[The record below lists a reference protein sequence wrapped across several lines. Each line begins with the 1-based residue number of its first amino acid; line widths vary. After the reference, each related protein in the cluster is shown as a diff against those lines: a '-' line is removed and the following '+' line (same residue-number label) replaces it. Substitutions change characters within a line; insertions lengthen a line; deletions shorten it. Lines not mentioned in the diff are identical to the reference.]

1 MLTKFKRI
9 ISAALSA
16 VMIASSSG
24 NIFISPAYA
33 EPTEEINA
41 ETQSVTEDN
50 VSTGSDNGAEL
61 FEIPQI
67 DNQYKADLSVEVLG
81 IYNDS
86 TAGDSHYHDPNSAD
100 SAWNYFALAP
110 GEHVDEQFVKY
121 DSYTQAMW
129 DEWHTAWV
137 EAGSPTNLEPE
148 NAKAKTAWE
157 NAGSPSLTDDIEY
170 TEDDYGCATI
180 PHWQITGTRVK
191 SYNYTTD
198 ENKYWDTHTYILLP
212 GFDMKPSLGGVS
224 SLYEALHNVP
234 SGTDEDKDPEPTGGF
249 TDLITD
255 PKKGP
260 GDIHVGDIVY
270 LGVKLENV
278 DNTKNNPKNPDAGQ
292 VYRAFRNPIQV
303 FSMAMYYDS
312 EYLSIINQGG
322 IEQIKKQYGNTLDSV
337 VGIQLMN
344 ELTTKTG
351 GTFTDSN
358 ATRLS
363 SSYLW
368 GSSYGISSSDSSING
383 NDDYFTSLSA
393 IPSSSMVKPGEQKDS
408 FKPVT
413 EDFGNKSTVAKI
425 TVNYSQNTA
434 LTSGNLYPKYL
445 TDNGGSNYLAIIPFY
460 VKKEIPKDKLV
471 TQLALEADN
480 FSINSFDNESMAT
493 IQQDD
498 ALGAGYVA
506 ANRGFGEGDS
516 ATAAKWYYQNPYLSE
531 VLIQQNMETFV
542 NFHGDPILNP
552 TQEEVETPPPAKP
565 ILTVTGENVTIKKA
579 DGTAVPVKSTT
590 GEGDATVTTYELET
604 SEKYT
609 ATVDTTK
616 ITAGKKFSAWTLGT
630 SGEGGAS
637 NIALETG
644 STTASNPINFKISG
658 DETLTYATADKTR
671 PSAYIGSEGTTTT
684 SYDRQTGTGGVTV
697 TLKGGDYTYNNK
709 VTLDGA
715 EVATTN
721 YTYNSTANTVTFS
734 DDYLKSLPIDTAKTF
749 TFEFTGDTAVTNPTV
764 TITLSDTSTY
774 LNEVQIDNQPVLT
787 YTHGGKLDLTD
798 LEFTVKRG
806 QKGNPEST
814 KQFKYD
820 GTQWVSDTTYSGSP
834 YDDVTITLN
843 DGGTGTAVTAG
854 NEKGQIVVRRD
865 THHGKKITVTPKNKS
880 TATTEDT
887 NPGFSLFA
895 AEKYAIVSADTTALT
910 VNQKALPVTAA
921 VSSAVSQ
928 EYAGT
933 VSGNVAF
940 NAANAAKVTVTPD
953 STALVGSDSV
963 TASAS
968 APAFK
973 GFHAGTYSGDTGI
986 DLGTV
991 SLGGTHAANYTVG
1004 TVTNTV
1010 GGKIAAKTVTVT
1022 IKNENIPSKV
1032 AGTVT
1037 KDGTY
1042 AITGTPTI
1050 EGIVAADSAKVSVV
1064 GTGTSDAWVYSYVA
1078 NTSHDALSADP
1089 EGGKNYTAKVGAK
1102 LKFTDDAYKNDYV
1115 LSVTDG
1121 VYYSADEAAVVTAR
1135 TIKDITATAQSKT
1148 FTHDDPIDT
1157 SKGVKDAAFKVT
1169 WSDDSYTTY
1178 KYGASGWEIDT
1189 ANSDYTATSFA
1200 DSGVTVS
1207 WKEGS
1212 TEITGTPKADYGSTY
1227 SYNATAAS
1235 KTVALVNYTVD
1246 KKDIYVKLAKAAAD
1260 TDLNKVYDGDNNV
1273 AAGKVVAK
1281 VYSDAAFENELT
1293 GVTVNLTNVQYKK
1306 TGSEPADKDAG
1317 ANKNITATATAAN
1330 NGYNIA
1336 NTVAALTGAEIT
1348 QRAITISSVTNVPT
1362 ADQNKAATAD
1372 EKKTGS
1378 GSVTGV
1384 GSETVYYEYEVTYT
1398 TANLAGNVNSTP
1410 TLNVTNGVNGYT
1422 AVATPAGK
1430 PTNTGYVPANYT
1442 LTGPATV
1449 TGKIA
1454 NPGVGTPKSLKIT
1467 TLPTLAKTYGD
1478 NGVSLE
1484 NMKVTRTL
1492 YGANSADG
1500 DVEVYEYKSGSW
1512 TKKVNSGAA
1521 SNVSDVPF
1529 TVELVKDGSA
1539 SKAVTDVVTL
1549 DHAGYA
1555 VKAADKNY
1563 TELTDKGGSITVGK
1577 KALTLN
1583 ITYTGVEKIYNGNG
1597 TIGTVADIL
1606 GAGIT
1611 GSATFAQGSD
1621 TLTAASGKVTL
1632 KGAADVVTVGQ
1643 TENVEI
1649 DLSKITATVT
1659 AGSGS
1664 NNYEKYG
1671 VGSKGITTPSSYT
1684 LTGDLANKYT
1694 VTLSGTGNI
1703 TIKKMALTVKSVT
1716 GIPSITL
1723 GDDISAKVPNQ
1734 SASLAGG
1741 TNIAKIEVNE
1751 TPVSGEALTFT
1762 YSYKYSKNT
1771 PKGSDDNVAI
1781 TDVAMASAT
1790 GVNANYTISGDA
1802 TAKGTI
1808 NGQAI
1813 TTLEISKTKKEYVHG
1828 EQLGDLSDL
1837 TIKANGKNYTLAQWK
1852 DMGGTV
1858 EIAGISNGSEAYPAA
1873 TTVMRY
1879 DNKSATGGD
1888 GGAPKN
1894 LLLTVTAPSELTTM
1908 SLFANVTKTLNLTV
1922 ARRPVSMS
1930 AALKDSDQKVT
1941 KEFNNDVD
1949 VPSTEYS
1956 KISYTL
1962 GAVSG
1967 KTESGV
1973 LSGDTVTLSATPA
1986 YTDKNYA
1993 VGTKTIKFNSPKLS
2007 DKDESCYVMDGSI
2020 SSLTNAGTINKRPVK
2035 LTVTL
2040 PTTVYEGETDTYSNI
2055 GNTAA
2060 ANGAKWTASYNGSVA
2075 GQTTAFYGTD
2085 GDNYKVNAKYA
2096 STATA
2101 SNSVSVTCS
2110 VAAQLNS
2117 NYDVTTDSPI
2127 TGKVT
2132 ENGFTISVDNPKT
2145 ETLSHGDVITESY
2158 NADTAVKLT
2167 WTNTKVTIYKYESGS
2182 WVLDV
2187 ANSSYKLSYDDA
2199 VANKG
2204 LSIAFRAADSVTPGT
2219 TTAAYGKT
2227 YIVQA
2232 SATGVDAKDV
2242 LTYTVK
2248 QKEVYVKAVKK
2259 ANDTKIEKIYNGNN
2273 TYDNTSGNIT
2283 LSLTT
2288 DAAGNTPYTG
2298 TTIASSAITFV
2309 KTGDD
2314 YAIADKDAGAKK
2326 MHITATVDANHQIV
2340 GYINNDDSATP
2351 ITGTIKQK
2359 EITVN
2364 PTIPS
2369 TAKNTKAT
2377 ADKVVNGSG
2386 TYTDPVTSETVS
2398 YTFDATYP
2406 LSYVKSGTTP
2416 VPNVPISNY
2425 AIADATNNNNY
2436 KIVSPDKGE
2445 GTIAGVA
2452 DGSVTGISITKM
2464 PDDSDY
2470 EYGDA
2475 LNLTGMQI
2483 TAKIQ
2488 GMSDAVYT
2496 YGDGKWKDAGGSE
2509 VTGIDVKIKKGSNAD
2524 TAIPG
2529 QLTLNNNGSNLRAFY
2544 DGFDATSAGTITVG
2558 KKQITLTINYPDGM
2572 EKLYN
2577 KSTVFK
2583 TIDKITGT
2591 TFDVNGTAAT
2601 VNASNVIEITG
2612 AFTGEKISVD
2622 TTRIT
2627 ANTLSANANNAVSL
2641 ADLTTGE
2648 STITYAP
2655 GTDKDNYNVTIAQN
2669 NKTVKI
2675 NPYPITI
2682 TVGDGAVPA
2691 ITLGATKLD
2700 TDVTGASVSG
2710 TGAQKITVAK
2720 TNSTDPAIPDTGF
2733 TVNYK
2738 YTYSASGPTT
2748 STAVTVTASGQTLTA
2763 PTPVTNYDVTWA
2775 QNLTG
2780 SIAAKDAAAADFGLT
2795 APTKTEYIHG
2805 QLLELDGLK
2814 VTYQGKDYIY
2824 STESNSEWVKNGN
2837 RLYLVK
2843 GDNGSDKLIN
2853 DSNKTMQLRYDG
2865 EYTGAES
2872 GNKKQITFKV
2882 QVPKNI
2888 TVLPTGSAAAAS
2900 LFAFTEDGTYYSDTF
2915 TVNISKREI
2924 ETITSDYADG
2934 IDSIDKEYN
2943 NSADADASKAVLTAG
2958 AVQNGADTNV
2968 IDGDTVTITKSA
2980 KYQDGESP
2988 ADTDKNASETAK
3000 KVVFSN
3006 VAVGAKADGNN
3017 NDCYVVK
3024 SGTTVNNLSGKISKR
3039 PITITVNSVEPAYK
3053 NDSNPEKIVAA
3064 TQYTDKYTGTST
3076 DTTTFYGNDKSKYT
3090 FYAKYDDVSSEGET
3104 TLTKRYVCSDT
3115 TVDNNY
3121 EITLAGLA
3129 KGTVQAGKV
3138 TGLEVTA
3145 NSDPRTHGDKTSLIE
3160 LKVTASYE
3168 GGSSETYEYK
3178 NADETHTADGWYL
3191 EGGTDLK
3198 NPPFTATWEGTTI
3211 AVTAQL
3217 SNAMTGKKIE
3227 IKPSDATVTGQDKQT
3242 GAITINKKEVTV
3254 TLSGAAAKVYNK
3266 SDNMAMKDGVW
3277 DGITAALTGANLIS
3291 GEQVKV
3297 DNTSDTV
3304 IKFSTANVHSS
3315 TAITVG
3321 TLSLT
3326 GTGSDYYTIK
3336 ATDGVTNNATGS
3348 ITVKPI
3354 NVTIGGSAT
3363 KTYDGTATVDNIG
3376 SLTVTSDGIIS
3387 GDTVGFAAGSEF
3399 EFADADGNAT
3409 ANASSDETWAAA
3421 PAAKV
3426 RAKSGD
3432 KTKVSLDNSNY
3443 SINVINAGGTGKI
3456 NPFGITVTGISNIP
3470 SVALGDSTNKVTGNK
3485 ATSGTTDE
3493 TYKSQL
3499 TITETIPN
3507 SEVITAT
3514 YSYQYTDT
3522 NSSGTVTPTISDV
3535 ALDTNILKQNYSLT
3549 SNVSGQTG
3557 EIAPEDIEGIAI
3569 VNASNY
3575 AYTKDYIH
3583 GQTLTTDDIYI
3594 VVNGDND
3601 HRKYTAAQW
3610 LTIGGKLEF
3619 AGISDNNTTL
3629 PTGKTVRFDNTQA
3642 GTEASG
3648 KKPITITATAPDG
3661 NKLTQLFSILFEGE
3675 KTATATI
3682 NVSRKQLTAV
3692 TPTKSS
3698 DINREYDGTTTA
3710 DKSNITFALND
3721 SDIVVKTAP
3730 STKDDVSINKDAVTA
3745 DYFDGTNKVSGASDS
3760 ARAITFGKADTAD
3773 TILTGTDADCY
3784 IAPAI
3789 NNLENAGKITKRRLL
3804 LTVTNVPSVSVG
3816 TTGAG
3821 LVKDATFTAAHRSDN
3836 ATSIVGAV
3844 ADTTGVTTDTSDAF
3858 IGNDQNDYKVKAT
3871 YANAATVNTT
3881 GVDVAISLD
3890 PATSDNYELTVLNKA
3905 TGKITSFEIA
3915 NVELL
3920 SELTKNELAHGT
3932 ELPDVPSNTKIKVTW
3947 ADSKYTVY
3955 RYDTSTDTHE
3965 WLVETGESDRP
3976 EVVFSQSGL
3985 AEVIKINA
3993 EDGTGAAPAANH
4005 KANYHDND
4013 TDSNTYT
4020 YNYLI
4025 QYDKKSGENTAAE
4038 YLTYAQYN
4046 VTKKALTLTMNKPSS
4061 ADANKIY
4068 DGDAEYKNG
4077 VVTDD
4082 SDTTKIYVGLNGVL
4096 SVTDAGGAKDKVSIS
4111 INGNKKVNLA
4121 YKEASTREGLGD
4133 KDAGQKKVVFA
4144 NANIDEILIGDDADC
4159 YTITDKTASVNA
4171 EIKTKE
4177 LTVTSTAENPIA
4189 ATVQYK
4195 QNAPD
4200 TKKETTATITG
4211 VNSESITYKYT
4222 VLYKGS
4228 DISDESKKDQA
4239 IKVNLVSGVYD
4250 EKDYAITSNSPVDA
4264 NNYTLAF
4271 GDIYGK
4277 ITSYIVTKYVV
4288 KSMPSDVDY
4297 VYGDT
4302 VDLTGMTVEEVIED
4316 QPSNI
4321 YTYGTFNGDTTPGWY
4336 QVTGETGSE
4345 VYQSVTAPFTVG
4357 VNNKGTDKDITASLD
4372 VDDNSS
4378 LTVANGE
4385 ISVEWTGL
4393 TNIITVG
4400 KKTLT
4405 LLFKDYPSTLP
4416 SKTYDGETK
4425 FGDIAALG
4433 VAYYQGDTQLTA
4445 SGDNLYMTGANS
4457 TPVGVDLTKLIVT
4470 ANNKNANADDDNNL
4484 IANEDRHIVSINTEN
4499 ALSDANKAN
4508 YNFELK
4514 YDNGTEQITDFSG
4527 LKLQIN
4533 KMLVNVTLTNYPKA
4547 VVGQTPTQGTGV
4559 VANQT
4564 GKVGEQDT
4572 TGGKIAVA
4580 PATAPPS
4587 MPEADKD
4594 NFVMTYDYDYAQML
4608 EVPTPNAITPTIKNE
4623 KFTDDNN
4630 ISKNFKLNLIPLSTS
4645 EVDPQ
4650 PVETATAA
4658 INKDYIHGESFDLAN
4673 HLTATI
4679 NGMTYNYDT
4688 ADGSL
4693 WVKNGITVQIKK
4705 GENDF
4710 IALPADDTVRYDA
4723 EYAKAVTGQEYKEVT
4738 FHVIFPAN
4746 LNAVPN
4752 PASSASMMQLF
4763 AEPKYADV
4771 TVKVSKR
4778 PISVTA
4784 ALNAAADGLTD
4795 GLIVREYN
4803 STADATNG
4811 TAEGEARITL
4821 TPEAVSATEA
4831 RGVLAADTV
4840 TLNFTKS
4847 RYTETK
4853 EGVETDSPNAS
4864 DLLKNI
4870 TVDGIAPAA
4879 KAADNNNDCYTLDNT
4894 TALIEN
4900 SGRIDKRNV
4909 YIDVTD
4915 VPSISIGEPN
4925 LTREL
4930 NANHYTAYH
4939 GTADNHN
4946 NNTEPAFYG
4955 NDVTKYK
4962 FTITYSQNTPAN
4974 DVTNVNDR
4982 TVVTIDAVTQA
4993 DTNYNVTI
5001 GGDVKGLVTPYE
5013 LAGYVIDNM
5022 PDGYDSLTHG
5032 DKLPLNGMIVHELL
5046 TDSSTGST
5054 FKYGKFDANGDP
5066 DASAQEGW
5074 YEKGKYTQTF
5084 ALLTSDPF
5092 NVTLTSGGS
5101 FDAIK
5106 KSNDN
5111 ESQIRVEKDNKSGVS
5126 DKKLSVKAKDI
5137 KINVIY
5143 PQGLE
5148 KTYNASAVFST
5159 IDKISGVKLEK
5170 DAPQPTLAPGATSL
5184 PESTLAPAATTQP
5197 IGETVEF
5204 DGVNGEKIIIN
5215 TTILKAVADS
5225 ADAGARTITT
5235 DSNGAYS
5242 FSNGVDSNDYNII
5255 IEGSAALTINKMKVN
5270 IEITNIPN
5278 AVVGQAPATGTV
5290 NAKEVDDDFTVTP
5303 AVDGELIP
5311 TGDSGNFAMSYT
5323 YTYEFNTS
5331 TDQKPTITITN
5342 PTLAA
5347 AYDNNYE
5354 IVDCTAEADGTDKID
5369 PGTTD
5374 EEHVSV
5380 NKVKKDY
5387 IHGETLSL
5395 DDLTVEINGLTYT
5408 YGSDEWKKN
5417 NIEVALVNNDD
5428 TSATPK
5434 VDGKTLRYDGAY
5446 AGTAAAGGKKPMTLN
5461 VTIQKAVHAVPTMAP
5476 GAVNLL
5482 DVTSTAIVLPVNM
5495 TIDKKTITS
5504 VTAELTNNALSIDKE
5519 YDGTPTAD
5527 KTNIA
5532 FIPNADDIIANDK
5545 AVVTAD
5551 ANYTVDD
5558 IDSKDASESKKD
5570 ISFVNAVL
5578 AAKANDN
5585 NNDCYKLADNL
5596 VIAKLNESG
5605 IISPRK
5611 IVVKAILPTTSVE
5624 TGSEGTYTITNYT
5637 AEHKDDPTGMAFTA
5651 EDSNKFTFKATY
5663 DTSAEAEVP
5672 VTYSYEPDDD
5682 TNYSIE
5688 IQGPST
5694 IKVEDNIPVITN
5706 IEVIGKTNT
5715 DVTNGDEL
5723 DLTGITVKVTYSNDT
5738 VEEYVFTN
5746 PEDETQPAGW
5756 YLNGTPAES
5765 IPFNTNWNDEDKTQ
5779 TGTYFPYDQ
5788 NGNEIVVTPA
5798 DPTIPGGG
5806 NIGPFNISPKTIDVT
5821 LSGNVSKVY
5830 DKTSAVT
5837 SWSGIEVSFDGVV
5850 GNDAVEI
5857 DKTTSSLKYINKATG
5872 EDAIDVA
5879 LADGIGVVAV
5889 NLTNPGYIANVID
5902 NTKAQITPATINF
5915 TKIVVPSKTKGAKVD
5930 VSASAVVNAAVND
5943 KASNRFEATG
5953 IYEGDTVTISYSGEF
5968 ASTSSVAKDIAV
5980 TINQLTIDGDER
5992 SVTNYVVGTIPAVT
6006 ADVTSGGGGGGGG
6019 GGTSNSLTIKIITP
6033 EGKVVTITKH
6043 LTAPALSDP
6052 VNLTAIFEK
6061 KLTDST
6067 VIWKSEDESI
6077 VKVDENG
6084 VVSFIKVGETKVT
6097 ATSKSNPNLTNVVEI
6112 VVTEALLKPTPVPTE
6127 IPHETVIKSVLN
6139 PYIIGYDDNVFGPEL
6154 PISREEVATIFAR
6167 LIANNIYMDESYT
6180 TRFWDVSDED
6190 WSRDYIG
6197 YLETFD
6203 IIHGYDDGSFMPKS
6217 YITRAEMA
6225 VMMARAEGYDIEGY
6239 MAADEM
6245 DYPDIPEEYGTWATK
6260 AIDILTTAGVM
6271 EGYEDGTFRPT
6282 QPITRAE
6289 TVATVNRVLKNMEVD
6304 VIEVRPSDMT
6314 DAHWAYDNVIFAMNH
6329 RILKD
6334 VAADANTFVWSEEF
6348 DKNITT
6354 KEEVVINGSNGEN
6367 ISPEDSVIVPEATA
6381 QPRAD

>member
-61 FEIPQI
+61 FEIPEI
-67 DNQYKADLSVEVLG
+67 DDQYKADLSVEVLG
-81 IYNDS
+81 IYNDTTS
-86 TAGDSHYHDPNSAD
+86 TDSHYNDPTKVDES
-100 SAWNYFALAP
+100 SKWHYFGITP
-110 GEHVDEQFVKY
+110 GETTEEQFINY
-121 DSYTQAMW
+121 EEYTAEMEQKFKAAWIAM
-129 DEWHTAWV
+129 
-137 EAGSPTNLEPE
+137 GSPEIVPQ
-148 NAKAKTAWE
+148 NASAKTAWE
-157 NAGSPSLTDDIEY
+157 GAGSPTLEIPEY
-170 TEDDYGCATI
+170 DPAGYTLAYWDLKRGKY
-180 PHWQITGTRVK
+180 
-191 SYNYTTD
+191 SYN
-198 ENKYWDTHTYILLP
+198 DTGEGTYILIPALTTP
-212 GFDMKPSLGGVS
+212 TTAGNKVS

-234 SGTDEDKDPEPTGGF
+234 SGTDDAKDPEPTSGF

-255 PKKGP
+255 PKVGP

-278 DNTKNNPKNPDAGQ
+278 DNTKNNPKNPDSGQ

-322 IEQIKKQYGNTLDSV
+322 LDKIKAECGNTLDTV
-337 VGIQLMN
+337 AGIQLMN
-344 ELTTKTG
+344 SLTTKTG
-351 GTFTDSN
+351 GTFVDSN

-368 GSSYGISSSDSSING
+368 GSSYAISTSDSSING
-383 NDDYFTSLSA
+383 NDDYFTSLNA

-480 FSINSFDNESMAT
+480 FSINSFDNESMAN

-579 DGTAVPVKSTT
+579 DGTAVPVKTSDDTT
-590 GEGDATVTTYELET
+590 KTYTYELET
-604 SEKYT
+604 GKVYT
-609 ATVDTTK
+609 ATV
-616 ITAGKKFSAWTLGT
+616 TAFDDGKKFSAWTIGA
-630 SGEGGAS
+630 SGDGGAS

-658 DETLTYATADKTR
+658 NETLTYATADKTR
-671 PSAYIGSEGTTTT
+671 PSAYIGSEGTTTA
-684 SYDRQTGTGGVTV
+684 SYNRQTGTGGVTV

-715 EVATTN
+715 EVAATN

-734 DDYLKSLPIDTAKTF
+734 DAYLKSLPIDTAKTF

-787 YTHGGKLDLTD
+787 YTHGDKLDLTG
-798 LEFTVKRG
+798 LEFKVANG
-806 QKGNPEST
+806 QFGYDTE

-854 NEKGQIVVRRD
+854 NEKGQITVRRD
-865 THHGKKITVTPKNKS
+865 THNGKKITITPKDKS
-880 TATTEDT
+880 GLGTDKETTFP
-887 NPGFSLFA
+887 NGVSLFA
-895 AEKYAIVSADTTALT
+895 ATDWAAKSADTSALT

-928 EYAGT
+928 DYAGT

-991 SLGGTHAANYTVG
+991 SLGGTHAANYTLG
-1004 TVTNTV
+1004 TVTNSVT
-1010 GGKIAAKTVTVT
+1010 GTIAAKTVTVT

-1078 NTSHDALSADP
+1078 NTSHTALTADP
-1089 EGGKNYTAKVGAK
+1089 AGGQNYTAKVGAK
-1102 LKFTDDAYKNDYV
+1102 LKFADNAYQNDYV
-1115 LSVTDG
+1115 LSATDG
-1121 VYYSADEAAVVTAR
+1121 VYYSADDAAVVTAR
-1135 TIKDITATAQSKT
+1135 TITDITATAQSKT

-1207 WKEGS
+1207 WKKGS

-1348 QRAITISSVTNVPT
+1348 QMAITISSVTNVPT

-1398 TANLAGNVNSTP
+1398 TADLAGNVNSTP

-1583 ITYTGVEKIYNGNG
+1583 ITYTGVEKTYDGNG

-1606 GAGIT
+1606 GTGIT

-1703 TIKKMALTVKSVT
+1703 TINKMALTVKAVT

-1781 TDVAMASAT
+1781 TDVAMVSAT
-1790 GVNANYTISGDA
+1790 RVNANYTISGDA

-1837 TIKANGKNYTLAQWK
+1837 TITANGKNYTLEQWK

-1858 EIAGISNGSEAYPAA
+1858 TIAGIDNGSEAYPAA

-1879 DNKSATGGD
+1879 DNKSATGGA

-1908 SLFANVTKTLNLTV
+1908 SLFANVTKTLNLKV

-1930 AALKDSDQKVT
+1930 AALKDSNQKVT

-1986 YTDKNYA
+1986 YDNKNVA
-1993 VGTKTIKFNSPKLS
+1993 NGTKTITFSSPGLSGTNS
-2007 DKDESCYVMDGSI
+2007 DCYAMEGTTI
-2020 SSLTNAGTINKRPVK
+2020 SSIANAGTITARPVK

-2040 PTTVYEGETDTYSNI
+2040 PTTVYEGEADTYNNI

-2326 MHITATVDANHQIV
+2326 MHITATVDANHKIV

-2780 SIAAKDAAAADFGLT
+2780 SIAAKDAAAADFGLVK
-2795 APTKTEYIHG
+2795 PTKTDYIHG
-2805 QLLELDGLK
+2805 QNFDPDGLK
-2814 VTYQGKDYIY
+2814 VTYGGKAYVY
-2824 STESNSEWVKNGN
+2824 STDTESEWVKNGN
-2837 RLYLVK
+2837 KLYLV
-2843 GDNGSDKLIN
+2843 DGSNETEITDA
-2853 DSNKTMQLRYDG
+2853 NKTMQLRYDG
-2865 EYTGAES
+2865 TYAANES
-2872 GNKKQITFKV
+2872 GNTKKITFKV
-2882 QVPKNI
+2882 KVPKDI
-2888 TVLPTGSAAAAS
+2888 KVLPTTS
-2900 LFAFTEDGTYYSDTF
+2900 LFSFAPDGTYYSETF
-2915 TVNISKREI
+2915 TVDISKRTI
-2924 ETITSDYADG
+2924 EAVIADYADG
-2934 IDSIDKEYN
+2934 VTSIDKEYN
-2943 NSADADASKAVLTAG
+2943 NSADADINKAVLTA
-2958 AVQNGADTNV
+2958 ANAENDTTNV
-2968 IDGDTVTITKSA
+2968 ITGDTVTLTATA
-2980 KYQDGESP
+2980 KYQDGDTP
-2988 ADTDKNASETAK
+2988 ADTDKNASTTAK
-3000 KVVFSN
+3000 KVVFSG
-3006 VAVGAKADGNN
+3006 VKVKDKADGNN
-3017 NDCYVVK
+3017 NDCYVVNA
-3024 SGTTVNNLSGKISKR
+3024 TPDNLSGMINKR
-3039 PITITVNSVEPAYK
+3039 PIKIVVNTLPAAYK
-3053 NDSNPEKIVAA
+3053 LTENNTNVEYDITDYTAKHKDSESEAA
-3064 TQYTDKYTGTST
+3064 FMPATDASVYTYKATYADLSTDGVSTGVTYAIKNCT
-3076 DTTTFYGNDKSKYT
+3076 DTTIG
-3090 FYAKYDDVSSEGET
+3090 
-3104 TLTKRYVCSDT
+3104 
-3115 TVDNNY
+3115 NNY
-3121 EITLAGLA
+3121 DISFDGPDTVA
-3129 KGTVQAGKV
+3129 VQAGKINSLGIAATT
-3138 TGLEVTA
+3138 TGH
-3145 NSDPRTHGDKTSLIE
+3145 THGDDTKNANIV
-3160 LKVTASYE
+3160 VTVGYVGGNQEVYVCGQQTGDTATTWYLRTGSEGSY
-3168 GGSSETYEYK
+3168 TYEK
-3178 NADETHTADGWYL
+3178 KSVASI
-3191 EGGTDLK
+3191 
-3198 NPPFTATWEGTTI
+3198 FSATWEGTTD
-3211 AVTAQL
+3211 VLTTQL
-3217 SNAMTGKKIE
+3217 SNKHNGKKLQ
-3227 IKPSDATVTGQDKQT
+3227 IKPTDTTITGVSAET
-3242 GAITINKKEVTV
+3242 AAFTIAQKEVTV
-3254 TLSGAAAKVYNK
+3254 TLSGTPTKVYDK
-3266 SDNMAMKDGVW
+3266 TTDMAMTDGKWNGV
-3277 DGITAALTGANLIS
+3277 TAALTGADLIP
-3291 GEQVKV
+3291 GENVTV
-3297 DNTSDTV
+3297 DNTSNTKVQFAQADVHT
-3304 IKFSTANVHSS
+3304 TAMALTHS
-3315 TAITVG
+3315 IT
-3321 TLSLT
+3321 TSDLT
-3326 GTGSDYYTIK
+3326 GTGHEYYKI
-3336 ATDGVTNNATGS
+3336 ADGGVTNNATGT
-3348 ITVKPI
+3348 ITAKPI
-3354 NVTIGGSAT
+3354 DVTISGSAT
-3363 KTYDGTATVDNIG
+3363 KTYDGTATVADIT
-3376 SLTVTSDGIIS
+3376 SLTVNSAGIIS
-3387 GDTVGFAAGSEF
+3387 GDDVDFNAGSEF
-3399 EFADADGNAT
+3399 EFADEDGHAT
-3409 ANASSDETWAAA
+3409 ANASSAESWATQ

-3426 RAKSGD
+3426 RAKDGD
-3432 KTKVSLDNSNY
+3432 KTKVSLNNSNY
-3443 SINVINAGGTGKI
+3443 SINAINAGGTGTI
-3456 NPFGITVTGISNIP
+3456 NQFGITVTGISNIP
-3470 SVALGDSTNKVTGNK
+3470 SVALGGSTNKVTGNK

-3522 NSSGTVTPTISDV
+3522 HISGSTTPTISEV
-3535 ALDTNILKQNYSLT
+3535 ALDTNILKQNYTLT

-3557 EIAPEDIEGIAI
+3557 EIDPEDIEGIAI
-3569 VNASNY
+3569 VNTSNY

-3730 STKDDVSINKDAVTA
+3730 STKDEVSINKDAVTA
-3745 DYFDGTNKVSGASDS
+3745 DYFDGTNKVSGASDTV
-3760 ARAITFGKADTAD
+3760 RAITFGKADTAD

-3816 TTGAG
+3816 TTDAG

-3871 YANAATVNTT
+3871 YANAAAVNTT

-3920 SELTKNELAHGT
+3920 SELTKDELAHGT
-3932 ELPDVPSNTKIKVTW
+3932 ELPDVPSNTKIRVTW

-3993 EDGTGAAPAANH
+3993 EDGTGAAPAANN

-4025 QYDKKSGENTAAE
+4025 QYDKKSGENTAAA

-4046 VTKKALTLTMNKPSS
+4046 VTKKALTLTMSKNGAGDDVINKT
-4061 ADANKIY
+4061 Y
-4068 DGDAEYKNG
+4068 DGDADYKNA
-4077 VVTDD
+4077 VATDD
-4082 SDTTKIYVGLNGVL
+4082 TDTDKILVGLTGVE
-4096 SVTDAGGAKDKVSIS
+4096 SVVNDPAKDNVSIDTS
-4111 INGNKKVNLA
+4111 KLKLA
-4121 YKEASTREGLGD
+4121 YKEKTERTGLGD
-4133 KDAGQKKVVFA
+4133 KDAGQKNIVFA
-4144 NANIDEILIGDDADC
+4144 NANIDEILTGDDADC
-4159 YTITDKTASVNA
+4159 YTITDKTASVIA

-4195 QNAPD
+4195 QNASD
-4200 TKKETTATITG
+4200 TYKETTATITG

-4222 VLYKGS
+4222 VVYRGT

-4239 IKVNLVSGVYD
+4239 IKVDLDSGVY
-4250 EKDYAITSNSPVDA
+4250 EGKDYAITSNSPVDA

-4357 VNNKGTDKDITASLD
+4357 VNNKGTDKDITAALD

-4425 FGDIAALG
+4425 FGNIAALG
-4433 VAYYQGDTQLTA
+4433 VTYYQGDTQLTA

-4559 VANQT
+4559 MANQT

-4650 PVETATAA
+4650 PVEIATAA
-4658 INKDYIHGESFDLAN
+4658 INKDYIHGESFDLAHN
-4673 HLTATI
+4673 LTATI

-4738 FHVIFPAN
+4738 FHVIFPTN

-4840 TLNFTKS
+4840 TLKFTQS

-4894 TALIEN
+4894 TALIAN

-4930 NANHYTAYH
+4930 NTNHYTAYH

-4955 NDVTKYK
+4955 NDVTKYT

-4974 DVTNVNDR
+4974 DVTDVNDR
-4982 TVVTIDAVTQA
+4982 TAVTIDAVTQA

-5303 AVDGELIP
+5303 AVDGESIP

-5417 NIEVALVNNDD
+5417 KIEVALVNNDD